1 MGATLRVSVQGR
13 GRPLLLITGL
23 GANVETWES
32 LRRHLGYRFRTIA
45 FDPPGIGRSTLP
57 LRPRRM
63 PGLADMVSALLD
75 ELGEERLD
83 VLGVSWGGVVA
94 QELAL
99 RRPERIRR
107 LVLACTTCGLGGIPG
122 HPLALLWLSNPIRHK
137 LGGFEWMAAL
147 SYGGA
152 LRHDE
157 TLIRRLMQS
166 RRQNPP
172 TLPGYLAQLM
182 AITGWTSLPRLHRIP
197 HPTLVMS
204 GDDDPIIPLANAR
217 ILAARIPKAR
227 LHVVR
232 GGGHMFLFD
241 EARSSA
247 ATIANFLDTDAGES

>member
-23 GANVETWES
+23 GANVETWDS
-32 LRRHLGYRFRTIA
+32 LREHLGSRFRTIA

-57 LRPRRM
+57 SLPRRM

-75 ELGEERLD
+75 ELSEERLD

-107 LVLACTTCGLGGIPG
+107 LVLACTTPGLGGIPG
-122 HPLALLWLSNPIRHK
+122 HPLALLWLSSPLRHRMP
-137 LGGFEWMAAL
+137 GFQSMAGF

-157 TLIRRLMQS
+157 ALVRRLAET
-166 RRQNPP
+166 RRRNPP
-172 TLPGYLAQLM
+172 TIKGYLAQLM

-204 GDDDPIIPLANAR
+204 GDDDPIIPLGNAR
-217 ILAARIPKAR
+217 ILAARIPRSR

-247 ATIANFLDTDAGES
+247 ATIADFLDTDAGGS